1 MPLLRRFVLAL
12 AATSIDALLLLW
24 ALGGW
29 RGLIANERAIAL
41 IVLWGVGALWLAWL
55 RPIGRQD
62 TVAVDLDHGLVLTL
76 LFVLPLVS
84 TPLAAFGERAG
95 IGGWSEPL
103 ALAWAGVALA
113 GLGLL
118 IRIAAMAQLGTRFAP
133 VAAMQREHSLETHGL
148 YRYVRHPG
156 YLGAWLAALGGA
168 LAFRSVLGLPLVALM
183 GWLLHV
189 RVVREEALLERHFG
203 EAYRLYRARTGRFL
217 PRLVPPTAEPGG
229 AP

>member
-1 MPLLRRFVLAL
+1 MAL
-12 AATSIDALLLLW
+12 AATAVDALLLLW

-29 RGLIANERAIAL
+29 HGLIANERAITL

-62 TVAVDLDHGLVLTL
+62 TIAVDLDHGIVLTL

-84 TPLAAFGERAG
+84 TPLAALGERTG
-95 IGGWSEPL
+95 LGRWPEPL
-103 ALAWAGVALA
+103 ALLWAGVAIA

-118 IRIAAMAQLGTRFAP
+118 IRIAAMAQLGARFAP
-133 VAAMQREHSLETHGL
+133 VAAMQREHSLETRGL
-148 YRYVRHPG
+148 YRFVRHPG
-156 YLGAWLAALGGA
+156 YLGAWLAALGGS
-168 LAFRSVLGLPLVALM
+168 LAFQSVLGLPLVALM

-189 RVVREEALLERHFG
+189 RVAREEALLERHFG
-203 EAYRLYRARTGRFL
+203 EVYRLYRARTGRFL
-217 PRLVPPTAEPGG
+217 PRLVPPAAEPRE